1 MKWKS
6 LTVGL
11 ICALAMLVVGC
22 GTYYKVTDPSS
33 SKVYYTTK
41 IDKER
46 RGSVEFKDANS
57 GSKVTLQNSEIM
69 EVSKEEFKENTAEK

>member
-6 LTVGL
+6 LTIGL
-11 ICALAMLVVGC
+11 ICAFAMLVTGC
-22 GTYYKVTDPSS
+22 GTYYKVTDPGSS
-33 SKVYYTTK
+33 NVYYTTK

-57 GSKVTLQNSEIM
+57 GSKVTLQNSEIT
-69 EVSKEEFKENTAEK
+69 EVSKEEFKENTAKK

>member
-1 MKWKS
+1 MRLKI
-6 LTVGL
+6 LAIGL
-11 ICALAMLVVGC
+11 MCAFVLLVTGC

-33 SKVYYTTK
+33 SKIYYTTK

-57 GSKVTLQNSEIM
+57 GSTVTLQNSEIT
-69 EVSKEEFKENTAEK
+69 EVSKEEFKANTAKK